1 MYSQEIL
8 ANYLSSL
15 QLDQIHAEG
24 NVLRD
29 KDIERLSP
37 LLHEHINLHGRYY
50 CGLTDRVWCR
60 GRREQQG
67 RKGKTQY
74 ENGSCSF
81 AKMGT
86 HSPR

>member
-29 KDIERLSP
+29 KDIERLFP
-37 LLHEHINLHGRYY
+37 LLHEFINMHGGYY
-50 CGLTDRVWCR
+50 FSLTEA
-60 GRREQQG
+60 GP
-67 RKGKTQY
+67 KGIFRSY
-74 ENGSCSF
+74 
-81 AKMGT
+81 
-86 HSPR
+86 